1 MHCRAPDGCIRRKAA
16 RGSGS
21 HRAPSCAADQCQITR
36 LARVPL
42 SVISLSRVPRTW
54 LPGWIPEELNFP
66 GRREVIPT
74 RGHERGQGDSPMAQ
88 CGTSRR
94 QGYSMG
100 IRGDVSVRQHGCGL
114 LEGMT
119 GGDVG
124 LLSTRRKNLR
134 PVCWSV
140 QCHDCRGGQG
150 GSEHV
155 SKTPSSD
162 CQVQGAKDQKHPGQE
177 LLCHMLNN
185 AADERRWAKHCCTKY
200 RKQVPT

>member
-1 MHCRAPDGCIRRKAA
+1 MHSRALDGCIRHKAA

-21 HRAPSCAADQCQITR
+21 HRALSCVADQCQITR

-42 SVISLSRVPRTW
+42 SVISLSRAPRTW
-54 LPGWIPEELNFP
+54 LPGWIPEELNFA
-66 GRREVIPT
+66 GRREVIST

-94 QGYSMG
+94 QGYLMG
-100 IRGDVSVRQHGCGL
+100 IRRDVPVRQHGWGL
-114 LEGMT
+114 SAGMT
-119 GGDVG
+119 GEDVG
-124 LLSTRRKNLR
+124 LLSTRRRNLR
-134 PVCWSV
+134 PVCWTV
-140 QCHDCRGGQG
+140 QCHGCPSCHG

-155 SKTPSSD
+155 SKTTPNSD

-185 AADERRWAKHCCTKY
+185 VADERRWAKHCCN
-200 RKQVPT
+200 QI